1 MITTERERQDTL
13 LCMCPDGLGD
23 GLTDFGDETRV
34 FELADVGIARDGCGN
49 VFELVVAV
57 KLDLPAELFELID
70 EASIHEMD
78 GSPIDTSAGLKTK
91 IVRHLDR
98 IIGYGDDVP
107 GHH

>member
-1 MITTERERQDTL
+1 MRMSTNGFRDR
-13 LCMCPDGLGD
+13 LC
-23 GLTDFGDETRV
+23 DFGDQTWVLE
-34 FELADVGIARDGCGN
+34 FADRWIRLGRNIL
-49 VFELVVAV
+49 ELVVAV
-57 KLDLPAELFELID
+57 KLNLPAELFELID

-78 GSPIDTSAGLKTK
+78 RSPIDTSAGLKTK